1 MFTLQEIRTYL
12 THKAKEITDKETK
25 IALRYW
31 SETLKRVV
39 SAYNTKLSTKPP
51 YETKQRY
58 DPASRAELPSEQ
70 ATCERLCPSVRGAW
84 GRLRREQCAHANYA
98 LAKLIKKGKNLIKIL
113 KS

>member
-39 SAYNTKLSTKPP
+39 SAYNTKLAPSHRTNKAALRLPPLAYSTCKAN
-51 YETKQRY
+51 RN
-58 DPASRAELPSEQ
+58 
-70 ATCERLCPSVRGAW
+70 ERLCRGARTSHLRQRR
-84 GRLRREQCAHANYA
+84 GRRERVVERWTVHSR
-98 LAKLIKKGKNLIKIL
+98 KLCSRKIVQKG
-113 KS
+113 